1 MGGGQGWIVRREDC
15 PTLCDACH
23 PPSPLCTLQPTAHS
37 HTRRA
42 LSSRMAGARVAPT
55 QPATVGRAIIAII
68 VACRQVLRLYA
79 AEPKRV
85 THCLVVLFGRARRVR
100 SIHDSMC
107 VAERQA
113 SMGGVSR
120 AKAETLRAL
129 CAENAEVGRARGAI
143 NGIYRRRMRAPC
155 VRAVADGRQCGTEI
169 EIKEALLAQRDS
181 PPIKTES

>member
-120 AKAETLRAL
+120 AK
-129 CAENAEVGRARGAI
+129 
-143 NGIYRRRMRAPC
+143 
-155 VRAVADGRQCGTEI
+155 
-169 EIKEALLAQRDS
+169 KQRL
-181 PPIKTES
+181 